1 MKKTVVVSIKTKTRG
16 VNKTMNMRREWFLYV
31 AKTRKKMARG
41 KKGPVTHRSAMK
53 EAALSWGKEKAKLL
67 NREKREQR
75 RLAKEGPSKA
85 IEPPAVPQEPTK

>member
-16 VNKTMNMRREWFLYV
+16 VKQTMNMRREWFLYV

-41 KKGPVTHRSAMK
+41 KKGPVTHRAAMK
-53 EAALSWGKEKAKLL
+53 EAALTWGKEKAKLL

-85 IEPPAVPQEPTK
+85 STPPAVPQEPTK